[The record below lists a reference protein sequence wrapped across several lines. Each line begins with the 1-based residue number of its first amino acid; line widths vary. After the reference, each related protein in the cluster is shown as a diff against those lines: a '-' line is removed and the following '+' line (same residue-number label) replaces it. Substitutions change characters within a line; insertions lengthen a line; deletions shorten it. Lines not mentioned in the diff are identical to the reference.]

1 MQLRISSPD
10 SVIFEW
16 EIQEIILPTEMGELK
31 VLPWNNPMV
40 TAIKPGIVTFLS
52 GTKKMSLSIWKWM
65 VFVDG
70 KIVRI
75 ATSSATMWD
84 IDKTALKKKKNEL
97 EAELKKLTLNW
108 SLEDIERIQTQLAKI
123 NADLKLSS

>member
-1 MQLRISSPD
+1 
-10 SVIFEW
+10 
-16 EIQEIILPTEMGELK
+16 
-31 VLPWNNPMV
+31 
-40 TAIKPGIVTFLS
+40 
-52 GTKKMSLSIWKWM
+52 M

-97 EAELKKLTLNW
+97 EAELRKLTLNW

>member
-1 MQLRISSPD
+1 MQLRISTPD

-16 EIQEIILPTEMGELK
+16 EIQKITLPTEMGELK
-31 VLPWNNPMV
+31 ILPWNTPMV

-52 GTKKMSLSIWKWM
+52 NAKKTSLSIWKWM

-75 ATSSATMWD
+75 ATSSATMWN
-84 IDKTALKKKKNEL
+84 IDKAALKKRKSEL
-97 EAELKKLTLNW
+97 ESELKKLTLNW
-108 SLEDIERIQTQLAKI
+108 SLEDIERIQSQLAKI
-123 NADLKLSS
+123 NADLKLNS

>member
-31 VLPWNNPMV
+31 VLPWNSPMV

>member
-1 MQLRISSPD
+1 MQLRITSPD

-16 EIQEIILPTEMGELK
+16 EIQEITLPTEMGELK
-31 VLPWNNPMV
+31 VLPWNKPMV

-52 GTKKMSLSIWKWM
+52 WNKKTALSVWKWM

-75 ATSSATMWD
+75 ATSSATTWST
-84 IDKTALKKKKNEL
+84 DKAELKKKKEEL
-97 EAELKKLTLNW
+97 EAKLKKLTLNG
-108 SLEDIERIQTQLAKI
+108 SLEDIEKLQNQLAKI
-123 NADLKLSS
+123 EADIKLSS